1 VSLIVYRRF
10 ARLIASFFFISGQ
23 ICVVLGQT
31 EAASDARAV
40 YSSVLNVIYK
50 ENRKTYSGKGHFV
63 VLNIST
69 TGNGPSTPSDEKY
82 AALIR
87 DFEKRNLTSV
97 FLQKRLPIGVHSKTY
112 YLVSQNEIDKLFGQ
126 GRLELE
132 RQNEAQKLATIKTVD
147 ICGSVYW
154 TPFYEKYP
162 EARGYYRLSR
172 VGFSRTFAMVMVER
186 EDVCGGFSRTYILK
200 KTHGKW
206 KIVTWMGTEWVA

>member
-1 VSLIVYRRF
+1 M
-10 ARLIASFFFISGQ
+10 
-23 ICVVLGQT
+23 
-31 EAASDARAV
+31 
-40 YSSVLNVIYK
+40 
-50 ENRKTYSGKGHFV
+50 
-63 VLNIST
+63 
-69 TGNGPSTPSDEKY
+69 
-82 AALIR
+82 
-87 DFEKRNLTSV
+87 
-97 FLQKRLPIGVHSKTY
+97 
-112 YLVSQNEIDKLFGQ
+112 VSQNEIDKLFGQ

-162 EARGYYRLSR
+162 EAWGYYRLSR

-206 KIVTWMGTEWVA
+206 KIVTWMGTEWVRIACRIKNAVPSLHPYFPKLLFSKCPIQPKICQLFLDAVCPQAFVEILEVDKIEMLILVKARENKEFFARVRVDVPL